1 MPRRSAAG
9 NAGPPSGTPRLA
21 ALRLLGRRD
30 YSTAE
35 LNTRLVDR
43 GYAADDVRAAVDAL
57 VADGAIDD
65 RRTAF
70 AHVRT
75 AARIKGRG
83 RERIRRE
90 LEARGI
96 APADIRDALAQ
107 VTADDDLEAIERL
120 LVRRRVPR
128 PVPRE
133 LRRRLFQQLLR
144 RGFPPPLVARALDF
158 DPTDESDE

>member
-1 MPRRSAAG
+1 MPRRRSDASRAS
-9 NAGPPSGTPRLA
+9 PPGTPRLA

-30 YSTAE
+30 YSAAE
-35 LNTRLVDR
+35 ITTRLVDR
-43 GYAADDVRAAVDAL
+43 GYEPADVDAVVAAL

-83 RERIRRE
+83 AHRIRRE

-96 APADIRDALAQ
+96 AAAVITEAMAQ
-107 VTADDDLEAIERL
+107 VSPEDDRTAIARL
-120 LVRRRVPR
+120 LARRRRTSPI
-128 PVPRE
+128 PPDE
-133 LRRRLFQQLLR
+133 RRRLFAQLMR
-144 RGFPPPLVARALDF
+144 RGFAADAIARALDV
-158 DPTDESDE
+158 DPEEL

>member
-1 MPRRSAAG
+1 MPRRSTAG
-9 NAGPPSGTPRLA
+9 HAGPPSGPPRLA

-30 YSTAE
+30 FSAAE
-35 LNTRLVDR
+35 LITRLVDR
-43 GYAADDVRAAVDAL
+43 GYPADEVRAAVDQL
-57 VADGAIDD
+57 TADGAVDD

-75 AARIKGRG
+75 AARIKSRG

-96 APADIRDALAQ
+96 AAADIRDALAQ
-107 VTADDDLEAIERL
+107 VTTDDDLEAIQRL

-128 PVPRE
+128 PVPRDM
-133 LRRRLFQQLLR
+133 RRRLFQQLLR
-144 RGFPPPLVARALDF
+144 RGFPPALVARVLDF
-158 DPTDESDE
+158 DPTDE